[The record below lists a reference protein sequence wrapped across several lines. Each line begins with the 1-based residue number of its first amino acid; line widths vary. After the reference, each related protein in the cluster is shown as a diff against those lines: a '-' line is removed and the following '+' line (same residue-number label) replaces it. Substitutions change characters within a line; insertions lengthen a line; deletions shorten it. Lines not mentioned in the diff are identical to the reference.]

1 MGRSNILKLEIMAKE
16 REYYCSDCDDDW
28 VVTQEETEV
37 TCTQCNGS
45 NIRETT

>member
-1 MGRSNILKLEIMAKE
+1 MSNK

-28 VVTQEETEV
+28 VTPNPETE
-37 TCTQCNGS
+37 TSCTQCGGS